1 MEKINNFRSKLKTK
15 NKHTIGF
22 WSQYFNY
29 LSIKTICDLNYDWIC
44 LDMEHGIYDF
54 KDISRLTDLIKFKKK
69 FPFVRLS
76 SSNTENIQKALDA
89 GSLGLILP
97 MIENPLHL
105 DSLIKKTVYPP
116 TGNRSVGYSN
126 SNEFGKNLNSDLE
139 NKFRPI
145 VIIQIE
151 SKLGVENIEEI
162 TNQSG
167 IDGIL
172 IGPYDLSS
180 SLGCP
185 GDFSNKNYQDAL
197 NKIYKVLS
205 KKNIA
210 NGYHIVIPEPSE
222 LLKRKEEGY
231 NFIAYGT
238 ESSFMKSFFN
248 I

>member
-1 MEKINNFRSKLKTK
+1 
-15 NKHTIGF
+15 
-22 WSQYFNY
+22 
-29 LSIKTICDLNYDWIC
+29 
-44 LDMEHGIYDF
+44 MEHGIYDF
-54 KDISRLTDLIKFKKK
+54 KDISILTDLIKFKKK

-97 MIENPLHL
+97 MIESPSHL
-105 DSLIKKTVYPP
+105 EGLIKKTVYSPN
-116 TGNRSVGYSN
+116 GNRSVGYSN
-126 SNEFGKNLNSDLE
+126 SNQFGKNLNSDLE

-185 GDFSNKNYQDAL
+185 GDFSNNSYQDAL

-210 NGYHIVIPEPSE
+210 NGYHIIIPDPSE

>member
-1 MEKINNFRSKLKTK
+1 MEKLNNFRSKLKTK
-15 NKHTIGF
+15 DQHTIGF

-29 LSIKTICDLNYDWIC
+29 FSIKTICDLNYDWIC

-54 KDISRLTDLIKFKKK
+54 KDISRLTDLIKFKKI
-69 FPFVRLS
+69 PFVRLS

-89 GSLGLILP
+89 GCLGLILP
-97 MIENPLHL
+97 MIENPAHL
-105 DSLIKKTVYPP
+105 DSLIKKTTYPP
-116 TGNRSVGYSN
+116 SGNRSVGYSN

-139 NKFRPI
+139 KKFRPI

-180 SLGCP
+180 SLGCLEI
-185 GDFSNKNYQDAL
+185 FL
-197 NKIYKVLS
+197 TKIIKML
-205 KKNIA
+205 
-210 NGYHIVIPEPSE
+210 
-222 LLKRKEEGY
+222 
-231 NFIAYGT
+231 
-238 ESSFMKSFFN
+238 
-248 I
+248 